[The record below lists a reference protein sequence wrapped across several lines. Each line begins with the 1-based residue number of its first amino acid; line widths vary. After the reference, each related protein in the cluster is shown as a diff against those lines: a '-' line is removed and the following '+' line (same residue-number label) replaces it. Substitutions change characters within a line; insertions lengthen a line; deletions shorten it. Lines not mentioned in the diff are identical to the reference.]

1 MGGASLFFR
10 DSLMYCLAA
19 ILFEWCAKIITVSFF
34 LPNESSIR
42 PFFYNAFFTSF
53 FTPVLRPFYAF
64 SSAFS
69 LSNCPAFFLSFFSR
83 SFYNFYAFSAFF
95 PFPMKV
101 VPGSYGS
108 FSSPLFY
115 A

>member
-1 MGGASLFFR
+1 MKMS
-10 DSLMYCLAA
+10 
-19 ILFEWCAKIITVSFF
+19 
-34 LPNESSIR
+34 
-42 PFFYNAFFTSF
+42 SF
-53 FTPVLRPFYAF
+53 FTHFLRTFYAF
-64 SSAFS
+64 YA
-69 LSNCPAFFLSFFSR
+69 LSYPFFLSNESVKLFLLFFSR